1 MLQPFSLESPAQI
14 RRLRQLALER
24 IARHEREIDIARR
37 EIALYDELLRLH
49 HEQDRSNLS
58 SNMQAS
64 TEGKSRA
71 TKISA
76 GRARIES
83 KSRDA
88 AVKADLSDG
97 DIAEITG
104 ASRQAVQKWHT
115 GKMAI
120 PKRHAKKLADRI
132 PVDSWPRL
140 GD

>member
-1 MLQPFSLESPAQI
+1 M
-14 RRLRQLALER
+14 RQLALER
-24 IARHEREIDIARR
+24 IARHEREIALIRQEVAVYDHAIR
-37 EIALYDELLRLH
+37 EIERLH
-49 HEQDRSNLS
+49 GGPNRSNIG
-58 SNMQAS
+58 SNMQVQ

-76 GRARIES
+76 GRSRIKS
-83 KSRDA
+83 ASRDA
-88 AVKADLSDG
+88 AVVADLSDG

-132 PVDSWPRL
+132 PLESWPRVA
-140 GD
+140 D

>member
-1 MLQPFSLESPAQI
+1 VESPAQI

-24 IARHEREIDIARR
+24 IAAHEKEVRIARR

-49 HEQDRSNLS
+49 GEANRSNID
-58 SNMQAS
+58 SNMQLETA
-64 TEGKSRA
+64 GKSRS

-76 GRARIES
+76 GRSRIES
-83 KSRDA
+83 ASRTA
-88 AVKADLSDG
+88 AVALDLSDG

-120 PKRHAKKLADRI
+120 PKRHAAKLVSRGI
-132 PVDSWPRL
+132 PLDSWQRVA
-140 GD
+140 D

>member
-1 MLQPFSLESPAQI
+1 MESPAQI
-14 RRLRQLALER
+14 ARLRQLALER

-37 EIALYDELLRLH
+37 EILLYDELLRLH
-49 HEQDRSNLS
+49 HEQDRSNID
-58 SNMQAS
+58 SNMQMETA
-64 TEGKSRA
+64 GKSRS

-76 GRARIES
+76 GRARIDS
-83 KSRDA
+83 KSRTA
-88 AVKADLSDG
+88 AVAANLSDG

-132 PVDSWPRL
+132 PPATWPRI
-140 GD
+140 GN